1 MKLVFD
7 ESTLTVGDL
16 EDFEDIAGATMTSLA
31 PLFSGQSGDG
41 TVDLPMKVLRGLVVV
56 LGRKEDPSITA
67 DSVRSWPIEKLQQIE
82 VQVGEGLDPTGA
94 AS

>member
-31 PLFSGQSGDG
+31 PLFNGNGEG
-41 TVDLPMKVLRGLVVV
+41 GVDLPMKVLRGLVVV

-67 DSVRSWPIEKLQQIE
+67 ESVRAWSIEKLQQIE
-82 VQVGEGLDPTGA
+82 VEVGAGLDPTDA